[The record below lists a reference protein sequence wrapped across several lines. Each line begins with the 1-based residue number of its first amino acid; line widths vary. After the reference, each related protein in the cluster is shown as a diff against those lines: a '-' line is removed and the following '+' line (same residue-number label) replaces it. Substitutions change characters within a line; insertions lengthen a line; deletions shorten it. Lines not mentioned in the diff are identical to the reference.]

1 MKTEEGGKQGS
12 SSHSTGKKL
21 VFSQF
26 TKNTKSNSDSA
37 MKITVHDEMRIFFAF
52 HIEKFNNFAKTML
65 HGYLMK
71 INENHYHGEEKLP
84 FRISRET
91 KRVDHESR
99 KYPLPAPSL
108 KHLR

>member
-12 SSHSTGKKL
+12 SSHFTGKKL

-26 TKNTKSNSDSA
+26 TKNTKSNSDS

-52 HIEKFNNFAKTML
+52 HIENNFAKTML

-71 INENHYHGEEKLP
+71 INENHYHEEEKLP
-84 FRISRET
+84 FHISRET

>member
-1 MKTEEGGKQGS
+1 
-12 SSHSTGKKL
+12 
-21 VFSQF
+21 
-26 TKNTKSNSDSA
+26 
-37 MKITVHDEMRIFFAF
+37 
-52 HIEKFNNFAKTML
+52 ML